1 MLIYFCRGITLYIQ
15 ANKTVTY
22 LDLRSN
28 SLGDKGLLA
37 LTPFAG
43 SSSAVLDLLDLR
55 SNSVG
60 QDAAIRF
67 SEGLANTGSQLRVRF
82 DSAVGRA
89 NYGHGPP
96 LRNIIISSSSSSSTP
111 IYSYPHQVSSSTAKC
126 CLAPR

>member
-1 MLIYFCRGITLYIQ
+1 M
-15 ANKTVTY
+15 TY

-43 SSSAVLDLLDLR
+43 NSSAVLDLLDLR

-89 NYGHGPP
+89 NYGHGPT
-96 LRNIIISSSSSSSTP
+96 LRNSSSSSTP